1 MKFEKEQLK
10 IKDGITK
17 EWLITNGIG
26 GYSSSTILGINTR
39 KYHGLLVAPLLPP
52 GRRYLVLSKLDES
65 IEIENRKYN
74 LYSNMCKNYIS
85 EGFKY
90 LQSFTKNYIPK
101 FEYKVENVEIEKN
114 ICMVHGRNTVVVQY
128 IIKNGDKN
136 SKLILAPIVNFR
148 DFHCMSTEHDFYLRQ
163 KVNGNKVNVIIDDN
177 IYNPIYL
184 YTKDGKYIKHE
195 NDKFKNMYYVEE
207 EKRGFFPEEDH
218 MVPGRYEININ
229 AKETKDIT
237 FICSLDEN
245 IEEIEAGKV
254 IEDEINRID
263 GLINSTGILE
273 KVPEAKKSFIKDM
286 IIATDNFV
294 VYRPDFKLHTLIAGY
309 HWFLDWGRDALISLE
324 GITLLTKRYNYSK
337 EIMKTF
343 TRNMKFGL
351 LPNGYSGF
359 DGRPLYNSVDS
370 SLLLFE
376 QINKYLEY
384 TKDYEFIK
392 KEMYEVLE
400 KIIENYKRGINI
412 DDNNIF
418 LDEDNLISSG
428 TESTQNT
435 WMDAKYG
442 AIAITPR
449 NGKAVEVN
457 SLWYNALKTMQKLS
471 LSIGLKAKAKKYGEM
486 AAKTK
491 ESFNKEFY
499 NKKRKCLYDVIGDSK
514 IRPNQLMSFSL
525 TYPVVDPDSEIA
537 NEIIEVVE
545 KKLFTQHGLKTL
557 AKGEVGYIDTYE
569 GEAFRRD
576 MSYHQGITW
585 PWLFGI
591 YNDCL
596 ENMIKSTK
604 DSTKKKLLKE
614 KHKEFVKNVTNTFEK
629 SFYEEGCVRKHF
641 RNI

>member
-1 MKFEKEQLK
+1 
-10 IKDGITK
+10 
-17 EWLITNGIG
+17 
-26 GYSSSTILGINTR
+26 
-39 KYHGLLVAPLLPP
+39 
-52 GRRYLVLSKLDES
+52 
-65 IEIENRKYN
+65 
-74 LYSNMCKNYIS
+74 MCKNYIS

-101 FEYKVENVEIEKN
+101 FEYKVENVEIEKK

-384 TKDYEFIK
+384 TKDYD
-392 KEMYEVLE
+392 L
-400 KIIENYKRGINI
+400 
-412 DDNNIF
+412 
-418 LDEDNLISSG
+418 
-428 TESTQNT
+428 
-435 WMDAKYG
+435 
-442 AIAITPR
+442 
-449 NGKAVEVN
+449 
-457 SLWYNALKTMQKLS
+457 
-471 LSIGLKAKAKKYGEM
+471 
-486 AAKTK
+486 
-491 ESFNKEFY
+491 
-499 NKKRKCLYDVIGDSK
+499 
-514 IRPNQLMSFSL
+514 
-525 TYPVVDPDSEIA
+525 
-537 NEIIEVVE
+537 
-545 KKLFTQHGLKTL
+545 
-557 AKGEVGYIDTYE
+557 
-569 GEAFRRD
+569 
-576 MSYHQGITW
+576 
-585 PWLFGI
+585 
-591 YNDCL
+591 
-596 ENMIKSTK
+596 
-604 DSTKKKLLKE
+604 
-614 KHKEFVKNVTNTFEK
+614 
-629 SFYEEGCVRKHF
+629 
-641 RNI
+641 